1 MKRTILII
9 VAIFILGLSL
19 TKAEAEAKSVAN
31 FTEVL
36 ASDNIVLANAKN
48 DPRVGKLEG
57 FLNNYKSPLAEY
69 SFYFIYCADKYGIDW
84 KLLPAITGIE
94 STFGKR
100 IPSGSYNAYG
110 WGNGLSRFESW
121 EESIDYVTKALA
133 EKYVARGLD
142 TPREISPVY
151 CPPNPTW
158 GSKVE
163 HFMAKIEE
171 FNKDKPEDEIFD
183 ELLSKISLEV

>member
-1 MKRTILII
+1 MKRKILIF

-19 TKAEAEAKSVAN
+19 VRAEAEAKTVVGLS
-31 FTEVL
+31 EVL
-36 ASDNIVLANAKN
+36 SADNFVLANAKA
-48 DPRVGKLEG
+48 DPRVEKLEG
-57 FLNNYKSPLAEY
+57 YLNSYKSPLAEY
-69 SFYFIYCADKYGIDW
+69 SFYFIYCADRYGIDW

-100 IPSGSYNAYG
+100 IPFGSYNAYG
-110 WGNGLSRFESW
+110 WGNGLSRFKSW
-121 EESIDYVTKALA
+121 EESINHVTKALA

-151 CPPNPTW
+151 CPPNPAW

-163 HFMAKIEE
+163 HFMAKIENFGKKE
-171 FNKDKPEDEIFD
+171 ASNVLDN
-183 ELLSKISLEV
+183 LLLETI